1 MNTKKQTLILIIA
14 MAATAAY
21 TVWSGNS
28 DLRRYREHG
37 APQSA
42 LADKGHGRAAGG
54 ETLARQDVAAYL
66 NEQNAMMAGMMKNM
80 ERVGESGSASIDFL
94 NGMIPHHESAIAMAE
109 LYLRSGGANQALADI
124 AEDII
129 SAQTGEIEQMN
140 AIARRIK
147 ESGDKDEAKEQAY
160 LKAYRA
166 MLSNH
171 HAGHGSAEKSI
182 DDAFAEGMIMHH
194 QMAVDMAK
202 DILSYTDDA
211 ETRAL
216 AKSIIAAQ
224 EREIRKMRESLAGA

>member
-1 MNTKKQTLILIIA
+1 MNTKKQTLILIAA

-21 TVWSGNS
+21 TIWSGNS
-28 DLRRYREHG
+28 DLRRYRENG

-42 LADKGHGRAAGG
+42 LTDAAGG
-54 ETLARQDVAAYL
+54 ETLQRQDVAAYL
-66 NEQNAMMAGMMKNM
+66 NEQNAMMAGMMKSM

-109 LYLRSGGANQALADI
+109 LYLRSGGANQALVGI

-129 SAQTGEIEQMN
+129 GAQTGEIEQMN
-140 AIARRIK
+140 AMARRLK
-147 ESGDKDEAKEQAY
+147 ETDGKDETKEQAY

-171 HAGHGSAEKSI
+171 HAGHGFAGGSI

-194 QMAVDMAK
+194 QMAIDMAK

-224 EREIRKMRESLAGA
+224 EREIRKMQESLAGD